1 MLPRVAVFIVQNK
14 KRRKIRLFLFLQ
26 ELVSVYANLLLVL
39 SLLLELNLT
48 VDKSEEGVILTDT
61 NVGTGMD
68 SCSSLSYDNVA
79 GNYCLT
85 VSSLNAKTLGFAIT
99 AVLSRTNTLLMSKEL

>member
-61 NVGTGMD
+61 NIVTGMNG
-68 SCSSLSYDNVA
+68 SSSLSDDYVTCKNSLSI
-79 GNYCLT
+79 GTTGLT
-85 VSSLNAKTLGFAIT
+85 QKECSLKVFG
-99 AVLSRTNTLLMSKEL
+99 K